1 MCYRAGREEDM
12 SEFMRAVSGEFFQNT
27 APFLGFVLIVRRLRR
42 LRRLKKKG
50 KNRWL
55 QVAALAIVLAVTSS
69 VVMMVTE
76 PMIYKQPPNVTIEV
90 IELTVNTAIF
100 FALFLVGG
108 AYFDIVR
115 TATPLQ
121 DGVVGVG
128 LGTVL
133 TVAQA
138 VSSSLPIGVAIRHW
152 VAMSFLGA
160 SVLVVFH
167 WIVESEKWHQICLRT
182 QLFNIAASTIIVL
195 IDYADCF

>member
-1 MCYRAGREEDM
+1 M

-27 APFLGFVLIVRRLRR
+27 APFLGFVLIVRR

-90 IELTVNTAIF
+90 IELTVNAAIF
-100 FALFLVGG
+100 FALILVGG

-133 TVAQA
+133 TVAQT
-138 VSSSLPIGVAIRHW
+138 VSSSLPMGVAIRHW

-167 WIVESEKWHQICLRT
+167 WIVASEKWHQACLRT
-182 QLFNIAASTIIVL
+182 QLFNIAVSGVIVL
-195 IDYADCF
+195 IDYTDCF